1 MGRHQIVERQLRV
14 EDQLDGRSGCGPRD
28 SQMIEIP
35 YRFLATRINHE
46 DRGRQQLGWRQGLN
60 ALPSGSL
67 GELSK
72 SIQLGAL
79 R

>member
-1 MGRHQIVERQLRV
+1 
-14 EDQLDGRSGCGPRD
+14 
-28 SQMIEIP
+28 MIEIP